1 MVVYGL
7 CAMKCYQFRARKAV
21 GSASSIAISWNTTA
35 AWRHSQLEAAPTP
48 APRAPPVITADPSLM
63 MFSTHAHNE
72 PPKTIVVPEA
82 PPQPAGKSKKAKKK
96 AKRAAAETTEQRHE
110 GAKMV
115 TLRNPMFHPNLPPVQ
130 IANPAQSKAEIRIPD
145 PIPMPPA
152 PCQATI
158 TPTSNGMYTIRNPLM
173 SMMHQQNLMGI
184 RNQNPQMTPAFG
196 QPQYS
201 YVNPNVYTPQ
211 AYAEPARNSP
221 KMPEN
226 DFQNRIMNLASF
238 TQKND
243 EGYSLFKTP
252 DENPQKSFLTP
263 EYFDDQAPK
272 VVSPNPIGTRPDHN
286 RNYENDSLFAN
297 PIQRPEPIGTPLK
310 KDEEKQYCG
319 LYTPFGQE
327 DRNVFRNALFN
338 DKQEP
343 NPHSKVDESTPYV
356 NGELPYF
363 QRLRA
368 GSKLNNEVTIHY
380 VTDSKFYKG
389 QEACEREESLFSRP
403 QPRAWPERPHS
414 HSVQSSVSSMT
425 CESACDSGGTS
436 PPQHR
441 PESSVFLPD
450 RSITNLSSLEVS
462 EREIESFKRFD
473 FYFEPPQH
481 KPKVQLDVRD
491 IAAALRHHQK

>member
-1 MVVYGL
+1 MNDEL
-7 CAMKCYQFRARKAV
+7 IC
-21 GSASSIAISWNTTA
+21 SIKKIFVF
-35 AWRHSQLEAAPTP
+35 L
-48 APRAPPVITADPSLM
+48 ID
-63 MFSTHAHNE
+63 
-72 PPKTIVVPEA
+72 PPKTIIIPE
-82 PPQPAGKSKKAKKK
+82 PTQPTGKSKKTKKK
-96 AKRAAAETTEQRHE
+96 AKKAAAENAETKQD

-130 IANPAQSKAEIRIPD
+130 ITTAPQKSEIRIPD
-145 PIPMPPA
+145 PIPMPPT

-184 RNQNPQMTPAFG
+184 RNQNPQMTPIFN
-196 QPQYS
+196 QPQYN
-201 YVNPNVYTPQ
+201 YVNPNIYNPQ
-211 AYAEPARNSP
+211 TFEPTRNSP
-221 KMPEN
+221 KPD
-226 DFQNRIMNLASF
+226 DFQHRIMNLASF

-252 DENPQKSFLTP
+252 DDNPQKSFLTP

-310 KDEEKQYCG
+310 KDDDKQYSG

-327 DRNVFRNALFN
+327 DRNVFRNALFS
-338 DKQEP
+338 DKQES
-343 NPHSKVDESTPYV
+343 NQSKMEDSIPYV

-389 QEACEREESLFSRP
+389 QEGEESLFAGARGW
-403 QPRAWPERPHS
+403 PRSECGA
-414 HSVQSSVSSMT
+414 
-425 CESACDSGGTS
+425 A
-436 PPQHR
+436 PPATT
-441 PESSVFLPD
+441 E
-450 RSITNLSSLEVS
+450 
-462 EREIESFKRFD
+462 
-473 FYFEPPQH
+473 
-481 KPKVQLDVRD
+481 VRD
-491 IAAALRHHQK
+491 FPFPFLTMSTTNTFGLIY